1 MSLSERCSL
10 LTLAYHSTGEV
21 KGETMNEENKYYVYL
36 HRTNSK
42 GEVFYV
48 GSGCGK
54 RAQSLAGRSIPWCEV
69 TKNNLWYFTIVKQN
83 LSKSEARDLEL
94 QLIKHYD
101 PLGNVRKVSIESKE
115 FDKDLVYILTNFEY
129 NEDSPSG
136 LVYKRD
142 SRMKGRKIKL
152 KGEVAGSLH
161 SVSQRYRISINNQ
174 RRFTYR
180 IVWLLCK
187 GEDPVNFTIDHID
200 GDTLNNKI
208 SNLRKVTQVV
218 NCKNIKMRADN
229 KTGHTNI
236 SYRNDNFSVMVKV
249 FGKVI
254 RKSFSVLKYGEE
266 VALALA
272 IEYKHKCFISA
283 INSGEDY
290 TERHIGEYTKHQ
302 AIADYSSETITNI
315 LEAPRLNSNNKSGI
329 PNISYLVRNG
339 KVSVVAQKTINGKIL
354 TKKMSI
360 DKHGMENVMNT
371 LTNWLTTL
379 K

>member
-1 MSLSERCSL
+1 MSLSERCFL

-21 KGETMNEENKYYVYL
+21 KGETMDNKYYVYL
-36 HRTNSK
+36 HRTISK
-42 GEVFYV
+42 DGVFYV

-54 RAQSLAGRSIPWCEV
+54 RAQSSAGRSIPWRDV
-69 TKNNLWYFTIVKQN
+69 TENNPWYFTLVKEN
-83 LSKSEARDLEL
+83 LSKSEARTLEL
-94 QLIKHYD
+94 QLIKHYN

-115 FDKDLVYILTNFEY
+115 FDNDLEYILTTFEY

-142 SRMKGRKIKL
+142 SKMKGRKIKL

-161 SVSQRYRISINNQ
+161 PMSQRYRISINNQ
-174 RRFTYR
+174 RRLTYR
-180 IVWLLCK
+180 IVWILCK

-200 GDTLNNKI
+200 GNTLNNKI

-218 NCKNIKMRADN
+218 NCKNVKMRADN

-236 SYRNDNFSVMVKV
+236 SYRDNNFSVMVKV

-266 VALALA
+266 LALALA
-272 IEYKHKCFISA
+272 IEYKNKCFTSA
-283 INSGEDY
+283 LQAGEDY
-290 TERHIGEYTKHQ
+290 TERHIGEYTKHK
-302 AIADYSSETITNI
+302 ALMDYSTESITNI

-339 KVSVVAQKTINGKIL
+339 KTTVVAQKTINGKIL
-354 TKKMSI
+354 TKKMSV
-360 DKHGMENVMNT
+360 DKHGVESVMST

-379 K
+379 N